1 MQGVPVSSALRIE
14 IPGGRGAAGQALALM
29 LGLFSSCGCARLA
42 GGIANKPISFGIGA
56 AP

>member
-1 MQGVPVSSALRIE
+1 
-14 IPGGRGAAGQALALM
+14 M